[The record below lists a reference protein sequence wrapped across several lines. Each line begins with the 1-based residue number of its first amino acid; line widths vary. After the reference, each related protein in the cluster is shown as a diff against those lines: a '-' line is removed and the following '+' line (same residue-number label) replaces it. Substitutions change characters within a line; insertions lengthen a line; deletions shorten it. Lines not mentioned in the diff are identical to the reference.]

1 MLWCWILGVFI
12 ALLFLLC
19 ITRVGVRAAFDGELK
34 LDAKFGWFPFRILPL
49 KKRRK
54 EAGKKAEKKPEKKK
68 KPEKRLSKKLQRKQK
83 LNPRSKLRGI
93 IS

>member
-34 LDAKFGWFPFRILPL
+34 LDAKFGWFHFRILPL

-54 EAGKKAEKKPEKKK
+54 EAGKKAG
-68 KPEKRLSKKLQRKQK
+68 KRKRGRK
-83 LNPRSKLRGI
+83 RI
-93 IS
+93 